1 MVDGGTSC
9 TATRLTGSSA
19 SLCRNALLAA
29 MLSPKLETEKAH
41 KEAALTQKKKHP
53 SNTGLT
59 AATGSLGGAWLQA
72 TGTVPSGHALGGGT
86 SGPVRGES
94 QSSGPEPFT
103 QGKCL
108 SASLRVCECV

>member
-41 KEAALTQKKKHP
+41 KKAALTQKR
-53 SNTGLT
+53 
-59 AATGSLGGAWLQA
+59 
-72 TGTVPSGHALGGGT
+72 GTRQTRDSQQRWEVWEG
-86 SGPVRGES
+86 RGFEQQG
-94 QSSGPEPFT
+94 QSHLDTLSVVGR
-103 QGKCL
+103 QGQ
-108 SASLRVCECV
+108 